1 MAVDIPKRCPQ
12 DPWAQAGMA
21 PHLAP
26 VASKAVS
33 EDPGEAFEVDLEE
46 VIGPLVAVEELASR
60 VGVVDLEGRPTVHR
74 ARLLPTL
81 PWALVEA
88 GVVVDMVSKTVMAT
102 ETDALMIEAEVA
114 PGTTDPVIVV

>member
-12 DPWAQAGMA
+12 GPWVLAGMA
-21 PHLAP
+21 PHLDL

-33 EDPGEAFEVDLEE
+33 EDPGEASEVDLEE

-60 VGVVDLEGRPTVHR
+60 AGVADLEVRPTVHR

-88 GVVVDMVSKTVMAT
+88 GVVVGMASKMVTAT
-102 ETDALMIEAEVA
+102 ETDALMIEAEAV
-114 PGTTDPVIVV
+114 PDTTDRVIVV